1 MPEPSR
7 FVRVKRRAT
16 YALSQTVKKRTPSKV
31 VDRTYAKAHPSEVR
45 KTVEFRAKK
54 TTKSVKKGQRVTEAY
69 AKRFKKLVAKTTIYR
84 TKPTVIIYKKGTKVT
99 EAYAKRYPHLV
110 KTTEYM
116 QIEERQPKWDPILKR
131 QTYGDWKVTS
141 KQKMHFYEKILSV
154 KQISTRSIA
163 ELFARNRV
171 YNSIWQNDK
180 GTLRMTVNGMV
191 DGRRVKEV
199 VHLGYLKSVW
209 EHKHNGY
216 SEFKDY
222 LVHKVL
228 EALRRRKLRLS
239 NPKESLERIKNLR
252 SKLGTALDKLDQT
265 PAQFK
270 DGAQNEVKELKKLI
284 RLQKQS
290 EQLNQATIRI
300 EKLVPH

>member
-1 MPEPSR
+1 MAEPSR

-16 YALSQTVKKRTPSKV
+16 YALNKTIKKRTPSQKV
-31 VDRTYAKAHPSEVR
+31 ERAYAKAHPKSTTKVI
-45 KTVEFRAKK
+45 EFRAKK
-54 TTKSVKKGQRVTEAY
+54 TTKTVKKGQRVSEAY
-69 AKRFKKLVAKTTIYR
+69 AKRFRHLVTRTTTYR
-84 TKPTVIIYKKGTKVT
+84 TKPTVTVYKKGTKVS
-99 EAYAKRYPHLV
+99 EAYAKRYPQLV
-110 KTTEYM
+110 KTSEYM
-116 QIEERQPKWDPILKR
+116 QIEERQPKWDPILQR
-131 QTYGDWKVTS
+131 QVYGKWKVTS
-141 KQKMHFYEKILSV
+141 RQKMHFYEKIIPV
-154 KQISTRSIA
+154 KTISTRSLA

-171 YNSIWQNDK
+171 YHNIWQNDK
-180 GTLRMTVNGMV
+180 GTLRMTVNGIV

-239 NPKESLERIKNLR
+239 NPKESLERIRGLR
-252 SKLGTALDKLDQT
+252 QKLGVAIDKLHHT
-265 PAQFK
+265 PEQFQ
-270 DGAQNEVKELKKLI
+270 DSAFNEVKELKKLI

>member
-1 MPEPSR
+1 
-7 FVRVKRRAT
+7 
-16 YALSQTVKKRTPSKV
+16 
-31 VDRTYAKAHPSEVR
+31 
-45 KTVEFRAKK
+45 
-54 TTKSVKKGQRVTEAY
+54 
-69 AKRFKKLVAKTTIYR
+69 
-84 TKPTVIIYKKGTKVT
+84 
-99 EAYAKRYPHLV
+99 
-110 KTTEYM
+110 
-116 QIEERQPKWDPILKR
+116 
-131 QTYGDWKVTS
+131 
-141 KQKMHFYEKILSV
+141 MHFYEKILSV

-239 NPKESLERIKNLR
+239 NPKESMERIKTLR
-252 SKLGTALDKLDQT
+252 SKLSTAFEKLERT
-265 PAQFK
+265 PVQFQESPK
-270 DGAQNEVKELKKLI
+270 NEVKELKKLI

-290 EQLNQATIRI
+290 AQVTHATIRI